1 VPRRVAPLEH
11 REFDILQ
18 TGPRA
23 RSGSNAALS
32 ATHGRTDALL
42 EFLKDIGVILRH
54 LEDRGIFLDRK
65 TLFGNRLCKFLHP
78 FVGDTPLVGCRSCSD
93 PLLVVCFTL
102 ATRLITAAVWSSF
115 GP

>member
-1 VPRRVAPLEH
+1 MNIASSISCKLDVGRDPAVTPLF
-11 REFDILQ
+11 RL
-18 TGPRA
+18 
-23 RSGSNAALS
+23 L
-32 ATHGRTDALL
+32 HGRTDALL
-42 EFLKDIGVILRH
+42 EFLKDTGVILRH

-65 TLFGNRLCKFLHP
+65 TLFANRLCKFLHP